1 MGTNIEKLEKNSIYS
16 IHCLRLNV
24 NSFLKFFWRV
34 IIMFYEKAHGT
45 QVTNERRMLIELQRE
60 GYDDR
65 GGYGNAGKG
74 QQYGG
79 MSLPPF

>member
-1 MGTNIEKLEKNSIYS
+1 MCDEKSSANKT
-16 IHCLRLNV
+16 V
-24 NSFLKFFWRV
+24 LKS
-34 IIMFYEKAHGT
+34 
-45 QVTNERRMLIELQRE
+45 ERRMLFELQRE

-74 QQYGG
+74 QQHGG

>member
-1 MGTNIEKLEKNSIYS
+1 
-16 IHCLRLNV
+16 
-24 NSFLKFFWRV
+24 
-34 IIMFYEKAHGT
+34 MFYENANSK
-45 QVTNERRMLIELQRE
+45 QFKNERRMPIELQRE

-79 MSLPPF
+79 MPLPPF

>member
-1 MGTNIEKLEKNSIYS
+1 
-16 IHCLRLNV
+16 
-24 NSFLKFFWRV
+24 
-34 IIMFYEKAHGT
+34 MFYENAHSKKF
-45 QVTNERRMLIELQRE
+45 TNERRMLFELQRK

-74 QQYGG
+74 QQHGG

>member
-1 MGTNIEKLEKNSIYS
+1 
-16 IHCLRLNV
+16 
-24 NSFLKFFWRV
+24 
-34 IIMFYEKAHGT
+34 MFYEKAHGT